1 MDRADDTSEPT
12 AAPNTA
18 SRVRVDAVPRP
29 LEGIAASP
37 VAPSAAAAANTTEHA
52 AADVAGVELNAVD
65 WRPAFANPPRPLP
78 PWAFSPA
85 RAQPQPVALLT
96 RLIVPLPL
104 NPAAYVAD
112 VGAVAEASPEASPGA
127 SLAEPARAYLPP
139 SVEATLEATLDGS
152 GRSATPLS
160 VDAALSEIEAE
171 VFARTMTVEAA
182 IAQVRRDRQIER
194 RHGATPAQ
202 ATPRIMSVVSA
213 LQPQLPIG
221 PLVADP
227 AARPDMSGHKA
238 WPADHRDWD
247 YKGLARRA
255 LKIIGV
261 IAAAWLALVLIL
273 IVTYRFVNPPISE
286 LMLQRWAFGEDIS
299 QQWVD
304 FEDMSPNV
312 VRAVLVSED
321 ARFCQHNGIDFEAIE
336 DAVEDAGSGKM
347 RGASTI
353 SMQVVKNLFLWPS
366 KSFLRKAIELPLT
379 YVLELVWPKRRIMEV
394 YLNIAEWGPGIF
406 GVETASR
413 FYFKKPA
420 KSLNEREA
428 ARLAVA
434 LPNPLTRNA
443 GKPGPGTRRLASAV
457 QVRMRF
463 APSSQT
469 VCIWP
474 KRRM

>member
-1 MDRADDTSEPT
+1 M
-12 AAPNTA
+12 
-18 SRVRVDAVPRP
+18 
-29 LEGIAASP
+29 GI
-37 VAPSAAAAANTTEHA
+37 
-52 AADVAGVELNAVD
+52 
-65 WRPAFANPPRPLP
+65 
-78 PWAFSPA
+78 FS
-85 RAQPQPVALLT
+85 
-96 RLIVPLPL
+96 
-104 NPAAYVAD
+104 
-112 VGAVAEASPEASPGA
+112 GA
-127 SLAEPARAYLPP
+127 STTTAGGVVDPIDRSITAEPRGLCCRRRGGRRGIPRGIPLAEPPRAYLPP

-152 GRSATPLS
+152 GRSATPPLS

-194 RHGATPAQ
+194 QQGATPAQ

>member
-18 SRVRVDAVPRP
+18 SRVRVGADIRP
-29 LEGIAASP
+29 LEGITAGP
-37 VAPSAAAAANTTEHA
+37 GAPSTAEAVNTTEHA
-52 AADVAGVELNAVD
+52 AADVAVAEPKAVD

-78 PWAFSPA
+78 PWAFSQV
-85 RAQPQPVALLT
+85 RPQ
-96 RLIVPLPL
+96 VPPELPHVGMAPRPL
-104 NPAAYVAD
+104 NAAAYVAD
-112 VGAVAEASPEASPGA
+112 AEAS
-127 SLAEPARAYLPP
+127 AEPSAVEPPRAYLPP
-139 SVEATLEATLDGS
+139 SVDATIETATGGAGTPAS
-152 GRSATPLS
+152 PPLS

-171 VFARTMTVEAA
+171 VFARTTTVEAA

-194 RHGATPAQ
+194 QQGAAPLQ

-213 LQPQLPIG
+213 LQPQLPLG

-227 AARPDMSGHKA
+227 AARPDMSGYKA
-238 WPADHRDWD
+238 WPADRREWD
-247 YKGLARRA
+247 YKGLARRGLQIA
-255 LKIIGV
+255 GF
-261 IAAAWLALVLIL
+261 IAAAWLALVLLL

-286 LMLQRWAFGEDIS
+286 LMLQRWAFGQDIS
-299 QQWVD
+299 HQWVD

-321 ARFCQHNGIDFEAIE
+321 ARFCEHNGIDYVAIE

-413 FYFKKPA
+413 FYFKKHA

-469 VCIWP
+469 ACIWP

>member
-1 MDRADDTSEPT
+1 MDRADDTSEQT
-12 AAPNTA
+12 TAPNTA
-18 SRVRVDAVPRP
+18 SRVRVDAVVRP
-29 LEGIAASP
+29 LEGIAAGP
-37 VAPSAAAAANTTEHA
+37 DAPSAAAAANTTEHA
-52 AADVAGVELNAVD
+52 AADVASAESKAVD
-65 WRPAFANPPRPLP
+65 WAPAYTSPPWPLPPGGFSQSRAQAPSPEPPVEWSVPRPL
-78 PWAFSPA
+78 
-85 RAQPQPVALLT
+85 RAG
-96 RLIVPLPL
+96 
-104 NPAAYVAD
+104 AYVSDA
-112 VGAVAEASPEASPGA
+112 APP
-127 SLAEPARAYLPP
+127 LAEPPRAYLQP
-139 SVEATLEATLDGS
+139 SVEATLETATDGS
-152 GRSATPLS
+152 GRSATPPLS

-171 VFARTMTVEAA
+171 VFARTTTVEAA

-194 RHGATPAQ
+194 QQGAAPAQ

-227 AARPDMSGHKA
+227 SARPDMSGHKI
-238 WPADHRDWD
+238 WPADRRDWD
-247 YKGLARRA
+247 YKGLAKRG
-255 LKIIGV
+255 LKIAGIV
-261 IAAAWLALVLIL
+261 AAAWLALVLLL
-273 IVTYRFVNPPISE
+273 IVTYRFVNPPVSE
-286 LMLQRWAFGEDIS
+286 LMLQRWVFGQDTLHE
-299 QQWVD
+299 WVD

-321 ARFCQHNGIDFEAIE
+321 ARFCEHNGIDYEAIE
-336 DAVEDAGSGKM
+336 DAVEDAGSGRM

-413 FYFKKPA
+413 FYFKKHA

-469 VCIWP
+469 ACIWP

>member
-52 AADVAGVELNAVD
+52 AADVAGVEPKAVD

-85 RAQPQPVALLT
+85 RAQPQPVALLPEW
-96 RLIVPLPL
+96 IVPLPL
-104 NPAAYVAD
+104 KRRGLCKRRRGGRRGVLRGVPK
-112 VGAVAEASPEASPGA
+112 
-127 SLAEPARAYLPP
+127 AEPPRAYLLP
-139 SVEATLEATLDGS
+139 SVEATLEATTDGS
-152 GRSATPLS
+152 GRSATPPLS

-171 VFARTMTVEAA
+171 VFARTTTVEAA

-194 RHGATPAQ
+194 QQGAAPAQ

-227 AARPDMSGHKA
+227 AARPDMSGHKI
-238 WPADHRDWD
+238 WPADRRDWD
-247 YKGLARRA
+247 YKGLAKRG
-255 LKIIGV
+255 LKIAGI
-261 IAAAWLALVLIL
+261 IAAAWLALVLLL
-273 IVTYRFVNPPISE
+273 IVTYRFVNPPVSE
-286 LMLQRWAFGEDIS
+286 LMLQRWVFGQDIS
-299 QQWVD
+299 HQWVD

-321 ARFCQHNGIDFEAIE
+321 ARFCEHNGIDFEAIE
-336 DAVEDAGSGKM
+336 DAVEDAGSGRM

-469 VCIWP
+469 ACIWP

>member
-18 SRVRVDAVPRP
+18 LRARVGTD
-29 LEGIAASP
+29 IASL
-37 VAPSAAAAANTTEHA
+37 
-52 AADVAGVELNAVD
+52 ADVAGGLVAPTTQHVAAEGVIPEAKAVD
-65 WRPAFANPPRPLP
+65 WQPAFANPPRPLP
-78 PWAFSPA
+78 PWAFSRP
-85 RAQPQPVALLT
+85 RAQAPLPEPSPEW
-96 RLIVPLPL
+96 IVPRPLPAGKYV
-104 NPAAYVAD
+104 NYAAPSD
-112 VGAVAEASPEASPGA
+112 AVPP
-127 SLAEPARAYLPP
+127 RTYLPA
-139 SVEATLEATLDGS
+139 SIEATLEAATDGT
-152 GRSATPLS
+152 GRPATPPLS

-171 VFARTMTVEAA
+171 VFARTTTVEAA

-194 RHGATPAQ
+194 QQGTAPAQ
-202 ATPRIMSVVSA
+202 TTPRIMSVVSA
-213 LQPQLPIG
+213 LQPQLPLG

-227 AARPDMSGHKA
+227 ATRPDMFGHKI
-238 WPADHRDWD
+238 WPADRQDWD
-247 YKGLARRA
+247 YKGLAKRG
-255 LKIIGV
+255 LKIAGI
-261 IAAAWLALVLIL
+261 IAAAWLALVLLL
-273 IVTYRFVNPPISE
+273 IVTYRFVNPPVSE
-286 LMLQRWAFGEDIS
+286 LMLQRWVFGQDTMHE
-299 QQWVD
+299 WVN

-321 ARFCQHNGIDFEAIE
+321 ARFCEHNGIDYEAIE
-336 DAVEDAGSGKM
+336 DAVEDAGSGRM

-413 FYFKKPA
+413 FYFKKHA

-443 GKPGPGTRRLASAV
+443 GKPGPGTRRLAGAV

-469 VCIWP
+469 ACIWP